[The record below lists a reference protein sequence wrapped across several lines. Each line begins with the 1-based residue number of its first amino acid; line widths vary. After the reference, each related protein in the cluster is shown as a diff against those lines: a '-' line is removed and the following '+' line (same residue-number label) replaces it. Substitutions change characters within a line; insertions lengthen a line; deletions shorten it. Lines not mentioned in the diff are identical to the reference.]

1 MMIDPS
7 ILSIYSTGL
16 RYQQDGTTGAAGGTK
31 TSEAEIE
38 RVARKF
44 EALFIYELLKG
55 MRGISGKGLFQGGL
69 SGDVFQTLFD
79 MELSK
84 TLAERG
90 TGISEMLMKSLRRSE
105 D

>member
-16 RYQQDGTTGAAGGTK
+16 RDRDNGTETGNRTK
-31 TSEAEIE
+31 TSEAETK

-44 EALFIYELLKG
+44 ESLFIYELLKG
-55 MRGISGKGLFQGGL
+55 MRGMSGKGLFQGGL

-79 MELSK
+79 MELAK

-90 TGISEMLMKSLRRSE
+90 TGISEMLMKSLRGNE

>member
-16 RYQQDGTTGAAGGTK
+16 RDQDSKAGASGGNR
-31 TSEAEIE
+31 TSEAETE

-44 EALFIYELLKG
+44 ESLFIYELLKG
-55 MRGISGKGLFQGGL
+55 MRGMNGKGLFQGGL

-84 TLAERG
+84 NLAERG
-90 TGISEMLMKSLRRSE
+90 TGISEMLMKTLRGSE

>member
-1 MMIDPS
+1 MMIDTS
-7 ILSIYSTGL
+7 ILPVYTPGA
-16 RYQQDGTTGAAGGTK
+16 GTHDATTRQSDKNEVTAADV
-31 TSEAEIE
+31 E
-38 RVARKF
+38 RVAKEF

-55 MRGISGKGLFQGGL
+55 MRSISGKGLFQGGL

-84 TLAERG
+84 SLAERG
-90 TGISEMLMKSLRRSE
+90 TGISDMLVKTLQESE

>member
-1 MMIDPS
+1 MIDPS
-7 ILSIYSTGL
+7 ILSIYSTVP
-16 RYQQDGTTGAAGGTK
+16 RDQDNRTDAGNK
-31 TSEAEIE
+31 TSEAETE

-44 EALFIYELLKG
+44 ESLFIYELLKG
-55 MRGISGKGLFQGGL
+55 MRGMNGKGLFQGGL

-79 MELSK
+79 MELAK

-90 TGISEMLMKSLRRSE
+90 TGISEMLMKSLRGNE